1 MTSADETANGQMKG
15 RVFDIQRYSI
25 HDGPGIR
32 TTVFLSGCPLRCK
45 WCQNPESNTA
55 DSKLFFLKESC
66 VGCGACVRVCPH
78 HAISIVDGKAHTDR
92 ALCEACGICTT
103 VCIPEGR
110 EVVGE
115 TMTVDE
121 VVAKAL
127 EDKMF
132 YDGSGGGV
140 TLSGGEV
147 LMQPDFAAAIL
158 KRCKD
163 EGVHTCIETCGFAK
177 WERFEK
183 ILPYVDLVFYDFKN
197 MDSKKH
203 EEGTGIGNELILENA
218 ARVYNEAR
226 KPMHARVPTIPG
238 YNDSDENMEALADFI
253 LEKMGPDVEVN
264 LLPYHSMG
272 DSKNDRMEMP
282 EEGRFEAK
290 PPSNE
295 HMEHL
300 RSLLEARGLTATIGG

>member
-1 MTSADETANGQMKG
+1 MTSADQQIKG

-45 WCQNPESNTA
+45 WCQNPESNTP
-55 DSKLFFLKESC
+55 DSKLFFLRESC
-66 VGCGACVRVCPH
+66 VGCGACARVCPH
-78 HAISIVDGKAHTDR
+78 HAISIADGKAVTDR

-103 VCIPEGR
+103 VCRPEGR
-110 EVVGE
+110 EVVGR

-121 VVAKAL
+121 VMEKAL

-132 YDGSGGGV
+132 YDASGGGV

-147 LMQPDFAAAIL
+147 LAQPKFAAAIL
-158 KRCKD
+158 RRCK
-163 EGVHTCIETCGFAK
+163 EAGVHTCIETCGLAS
-177 WERFEK
+177 WERFEQ

-197 MDSKKH
+197 MDSAKH
-203 EEGTGIGNELILENA
+203 KQGTGAGNELILENV

-226 KPMHARVPTIPG
+226 KPLHARVPTIPG
-238 YNDSDENMEALADFI
+238 FNDTDENMEALADFI
-253 LEKMGPDVEVN
+253 LGKLGPDVEVN

-272 DSKNDRMEMP
+272 DSKNDRMEEA
-282 EEGRFEAK
+282 EEGRFRAA
-290 PPSNE
+290 PPSDE

-300 RSLLEARGLTATIGG
+300 RGLLEARGLSATIGG